1 VAGPSNTPSW
11 EVAKMRDFRYWNSDS
26 GASQHHRLTQLAP
39 AAIPFVVLRESTI
52 PDVADDVVYTAEYD
66 KA

>member
-1 VAGPSNTPSW
+1 
-11 EVAKMRDFRYWNSDS
+11 MRDFRYWNSDS